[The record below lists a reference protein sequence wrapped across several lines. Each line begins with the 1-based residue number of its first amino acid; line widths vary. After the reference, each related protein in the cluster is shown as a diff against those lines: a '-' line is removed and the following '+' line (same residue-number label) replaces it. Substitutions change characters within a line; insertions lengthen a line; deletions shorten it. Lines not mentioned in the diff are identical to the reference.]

1 MTYRV
6 RRSCG
11 HGWEGK
17 ADHLP
22 VPALNILTPLVPL
35 AAVLCFP
42 GGFHDTFPTNRFP
55 TAHLQQTCNHTDCQ
69 SANIV
74 QPYSSCR
81 LFRHAV
87 PSPSFPTWE
96 LRYLNTIV
104 RVCVGARVCVR
115 GRVYTLDTLAH
126 GRESA
131 RVFVWIRLWIHSKL
145 HKALWWDLLL
155 AFSRPFLLVNLQSGT
170 WKWIIRGFKRVTG
183 D

>member
-6 RRSCG
+6 QRSCG

-87 PSPSFPTWE
+87 PSPSFPTWK
-96 LRYLNTIV
+96 LRYLNTLV
-104 RVCVGARVCVR
+104 RVCFAQPSHSGAECDPRHWGAVSL
-115 GRVYTLDTLAH
+115 GKHSLNLPPLTGTSLELTYTPTESTATTAAGPYH
-126 GRESA
+126 GS
-131 RVFVWIRLWIHSKL
+131 
-145 HKALWWDLLL
+145 
-155 AFSRPFLLVNLQSGT
+155 P
-170 WKWIIRGFKRVTG
+170 
-183 D
+183 